1 MFRII
6 THVVWPGYNLIAYNV
21 TSDSILV

>member
-6 THVVWPGYNLIAYNV
+6 THVVWPGHNLIAYNV